1 MAGSPERAE
10 HLGSPLLCL
19 AELDWANDLSF
30 EASDHSS
37 VKRGGWTRTEVSEPS
52 IIIIIIIII
61 ALELVLQIKT
71 NWATSLPTIY

>member
-1 MAGSPERAE
+1 M
-10 HLGSPLLCL
+10 GSPLLCL

-37 VKRGGWTRTEVSEPS
+37 VKRGGWTRTEVSKP
-52 IIIIIIIII
+52 IIISII

-71 NWATSLPTIY
+71 NWATSLPTTY